1 MSFEFDASVLMDNAA
16 AMFNAL
22 FPVFAVVIGL
32 GLGVKLVSFLRGEIG
47 KAF

>member
-1 MSFEFDASVLMDNAA
+1 MSFDIDANVLMSNAA

-32 GLGVKLVSFLRGEIG
+32 GLGVKLVQFLRGEIG